1 MSHRTTLARLALA
14 SLAAAVLA
22 AAPASA
28 MPADPQGTPAQ
39 DPRQQDMHASTV
51 QPADQ
56 APKLDLRGEAAK
68 PGGGTSGGPAREP
81 KLQGPPTCPETAR
94 TTKAAGT
101 ARAPGT
107 TGSEVTSYGKLSLAC
122 QNDHAA
128 PPPRTTAATR
138 RAMGFH
144 RRRVASAPSPPMR

>member
-28 MPADPQGTPAQ
+28 MPPDPQGTPAQ

-81 KLQGPPTCPETAR
+81 KLQGPPTWPVNPTPLPLPRPAPATVVDDGVDGGIDLEVPVAVLILVGTLALGGGMTFAAMKTRTRTA
-94 TTKAAGT
+94 
-101 ARAPGT
+101 
-107 TGSEVTSYGKLSLAC
+107 
-122 QNDHAA
+122 H
-128 PPPRTTAATR
+128 
-138 RAMGFH
+138 
-144 RRRVASAPSPPMR
+144 